1 MFGRP
6 TQVCSLWLC
15 LLLVAGCAPAA
26 TPAPTAG
33 PKPADAQPT
42 TAAAKP
48 AESKPAAGAGV
59 TELTFFYPVAVGG
72 PITRVVDGYVEEF
85 NNANPDVKVASVFAG
100 SYADTLTKIQTALQG
115 GGNPP
120 QVAVLLST
128 DLHTLVDAET
138 IIPLDDLLK
147 QAGDAYLADFFEA
160 FMLNSRYQGKVW
172 GVPFQRSTPV
182 LYYNKDHFREVG
194 LDPERAPQSWA
205 EQIEYAA
212 KLTRPDGQRWGL
224 AIPSDG
230 FPYWLFQGLAIGN
243 GKNVVGDAA
252 NEVFFNDPTVVEA
265 LQAQVDAA
273 KVHKVM
279 PEGIVQWAT
288 TPTDFTAGKAS
299 MIWHTTGSLTNILRE
314 AKFPVG
320 VGFLP
325 GLKQN
330 GAPTGGGNLYIF
342 QKSSDAEKAAAWKFI
357 QFMTTPERAA
367 QWSVDTGYVATRKSS
382 YDTPSLKE
390 YATQTPQ
397 ALVARDQLQFAGKEL
412 GTHSGPQVQ
421 KILSDGVQA
430 ALLGQKSPKQAL
442 DDAQREAE
450 RILRQFKD

>member
-1 MFGRP
+1 M
-6 TQVCSLWLC
+6 
-15 LLLVAGCAPAA
+15 
-26 TPAPTAG
+26 
-33 PKPADAQPT
+33 
-42 TAAAKP
+42 
-48 AESKPAAGAGV
+48 
-59 TELTFFYPVAVGG
+59 
-72 PITRVVDGYVEEF
+72 
-85 NNANPDVKVASVFAG
+85 DV
-100 SYADTLTKIQTALQG
+100 
-115 GGNPP
+115 
-120 QVAVLLST
+120 
-128 DLHTLVDAET
+128 
-138 IIPLDDLLK
+138 
-147 QAGDAYLADFFEA
+147 
-160 FMLNSRYQGKVW
+160 
-172 GVPFQRSTPV
+172 
-182 LYYNKDHFREVG
+182 
-194 LDPERAPQSWA
+194 
-205 EQIEYAA
+205 
-212 KLTRPDGQRWGL
+212 
-224 AIPSDG
+224 
-230 FPYWLFQGLAIGN
+230 
-243 GKNVVGDAA
+243 
-252 NEVFFNDPTVVEA
+252 
-265 LQAQVDAA
+265 A

-288 TPTDFTAGKAS
+288 TPTDFTAAKAS

-342 QKSSDAEKAAAWKFI
+342 QKSSDAEKVAAWKFI

-367 QWSVDTGYVATRKSS
+367 QWSIDTGYVATRKSS

-430 ALLGQKSPKQAL
+430 ALLGQKSPNQAL